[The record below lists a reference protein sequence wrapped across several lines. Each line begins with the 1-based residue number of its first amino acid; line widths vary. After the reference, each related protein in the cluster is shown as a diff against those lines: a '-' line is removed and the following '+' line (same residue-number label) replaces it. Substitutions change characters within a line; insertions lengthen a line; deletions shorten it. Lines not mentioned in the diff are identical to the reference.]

1 MTMQVYLVGGAVRD
15 ELLGL
20 PVQDKDY
27 VVVGTTPAAMLAA
40 GFKPVGKDF
49 PVFLHPQTHD
59 EYALARTER
68 KVAQGYKG
76 FVVQASIDVS
86 LEEDLAR
93 RDLTVNAIAK
103 DAHGQLIDPY
113 QGRADLQAKVFRH
126 VSPAFAEDPVR
137 ILRAARLSARFP
149 TFTIAPE
156 TNQLMQQMVVAG
168 EVDALVAERVWQ
180 ELAKGLMEMQPS
192 RMFEVLQAC
201 GALGRILPELAVLW
215 DEPVRPA
222 VALSRLLQSINHSAW
237 QQQKL
242 PIRFAVL
249 MLVGQLSVD
258 QLKRLC
264 LRLKVPKDCQDLAQ
278 MLLKFHDKWP
288 QVLAMS
294 AQQVLDFLTALDAIR
309 QPYRLADFLTAV
321 RCSDGHAAA
330 ENACKSSQR
339 LQQALSA
346 ALSIDAGAAAKA
358 CHLAE
363 QIKSAVYAARLQAVE
378 QALST

>member
-113 QGRADLQAKVFRH
+113 QGCADLQAKVFRH

-156 TNQLMQQMVVAG
+156 TNQLMQQMVAAG

-215 DEPVRPA
+215 DESVRPA

-346 ALSIDAGAAAKA
+346 ALSIDAGAVAKA
-358 CHLAE
+358 CRLAE

>member
-1 MTMQVYLVGGAVRD
+1 MIMQVYLVGGAVRD

-156 TNQLMQQMVVAG
+156 TNQLMQQMVAAG

-215 DEPVRPA
+215 DESVRPA

-358 CHLAE
+358 CRLAE

>member
-156 TNQLMQQMVVAG
+156 TNQLMQQMVAAG

-215 DEPVRPA
+215 DESVRSA

-309 QPYRLADFLTAV
+309 QPYRLTDFLTAV

-346 ALSIDAGAAAKA
+346 ALSIEAGAAAKA
-358 CHLAE
+358 CRLAE

>member
-156 TNQLMQQMVVAG
+156 TNQLMQQMVAAG

-215 DEPVRPA
+215 DESVRPA

-358 CHLAE
+358 CRLAE